1 MTAALCGL
9 AVGCGGPAGSDAPS
23 ATLAAGTPRSST
35 TTSTTA
41 AAPEPTTTNLA
52 PPASSLE
59 GELEAAYLR
68 SWDVYTD
75 AMLRLDPSR
84 LVEVYSGP
92 ALEARR
98 REIAG
103 LARAGTPGQMD
114 VEHDYEIVLVGA
126 DNALVLESYLNHS
139 VLLDGRTMEPIEA
152 DPNEVVKREYVLT
165 REPDGWRVS
174 HINAA

>member
-1 MTAALCGL
+1 VAA
-9 AVGCGGPAGSDAPS
+9 AEAPAGA
-23 ATLAAGTPRSST
+23 
-35 TTSTTA
+35 
-41 AAPEPTTTNLA
+41 
-52 PPASSLE
+52 LE
-59 GELEAAYLR
+59 RDVEAAYLR
-68 SWDVYTD
+68 SWDVYVD

-84 LVEVYSGP
+84 LQDVYSGT

-103 LARAGTPGQMD
+103 LARSGTPGQMD